1 MRKNAKGAEEK
12 KRSQETKKME
22 FMETKFNEN
31 DEKESL
37 WKKNTQKPTKNG
49 EKPKYVVTK
58 GNKHDTMT
66 MKIKLCTERSWAL
79 QDMIASIAY
88 IPRSHKRS
96 ESAKKVRLF
105 SSPAGTDFVTTW
117 RKSCKKQMKNKS
129 PKGYPFV
136 CYFMGLS
143 HSWWNSSTEA
153 AALLLWLRDF
163 HPCRR
168 RKK

>member
-96 ESAKKVRLF
+96 ESAKRCVYFQAPQVRTLER
-105 SSPAGTDFVTTW
+105 PDGNPV
-117 RKSCKKQMKNKS
+117 KNKWKINRQRDI
-129 PKGYPFV
+129 PLFV
-136 CYFMGLS
+136 IS
-143 HSWWNSSTEA
+143 
-153 AALLLWLRDF
+153 
-163 HPCRR
+163 
-168 RKK
+168 